1 MCSAAFD
8 SPAFSSVLRRTLELE
23 DQSAD
28 EEEMKASRKMYWQES
43 MQVTVYAVVEA
54 KRAKIVRQR
63 TRALGC
69 PLRLYMRIG

>member
-1 MCSAAFD
+1 MCSAALD
-8 SPAFSSVLRRTLELE
+8 GPASGCTLE

-28 EEEMKASRKMYWQES
+28 EEDMKASRKMYWQES

-69 PLRLYMRIG
+69 PLRLVYAN

>member
-8 SPAFSSVLRRTLELE
+8 SPASGNALGCTLELE

-28 EEEMKASRKMYWQES
+28 EEDMKASRKMYWQES

-54 KRAKIVRQR
+54 KRARIVRQR